1 MPSEK
6 TGLLK
11 RCPSVSSLTGIYPLQ
26 TKTKP
31 NGIHKRQQGMQPT
44 SSVPLPHRDCQ
55 GHAGDNRR
63 RMFEHGPVWVTGV
76 GCSQG

>member
-1 MPSEK
+1 MASEK
-6 TGLLK
+6 RELLR
-11 RCPSVSSLTGIYPLQ
+11 RCPSVANLTEICPPQ
-26 TKTKP
+26 TQTKP

-55 GHAGDNRR
+55 GHAGGNRMR
-63 RMFEHGPVWVTGV
+63 KFEQGLVWVTGV